1 MRRAE
6 RRCAS
11 TGARE
16 PAWGRRGRRGWGL
29 VEVTCGPGGRR
40 QRAAASGALAR
51 PAWRGEEVD
60 GVCRE
65 AVLVRGATHLRVG
78 FGSRGG
84 QRSRRAA
91 GVVWGTSTCGAGRGG
106 GHYAVGHE
114 PRYAALRLRRG
125 LGRPHGDGFDVR
137 HRQRLEPSDL
147 AGRVLAGDR
156 LDGVDQIRRATFDVC
171 DAWVAGRVEI
181 YAEATVA
188 KGYAMLPNRCADR
201 RANR

>member
-1 MRRAE
+1 MPRGGLSTGRNASTRGVRVARRATVE
-6 RRCAS
+6 AS
-11 TGARE
+11 
-16 PAWGRRGRRGWGL
+16 GWG
-29 VEVTCGPGGRR
+29 
-40 QRAAASGALAR
+40 
-51 PAWRGEEVD
+51 
-60 GVCRE
+60 GVGHFY
-65 AVLVRGATHLRVG
+65 V
-78 FGSRGG
+78 
-84 QRSRRAA
+84 
-91 GVVWGTSTCGAGRGG
+91 RGG

-147 AGRVLAGDR
+147 AGTVLAGDR